1 MSNARL
7 PFELIESGDG
17 PIVVLV
23 HGSASDRRTWVDT
36 RQVLSESSRVVAY
49 SRRYHWPNDPPNDD
63 DDYSMSAH
71 VDDLLAVIATLD
83 GGPVD
88 LVGHSYGGFVALL
101 AAMREPAVVRS
112 MILIEPPVV
121 SLFVSTPPR
130 PTQILKLLVTRPRLA
145 VAIIGFGIGGIGP
158 ATKAAE
164 RGDMNGAIDTFGP
177 AVLGREAFDQLSVSR
192 WQQVKANNIRAE
204 YTGSGFPS
212 LNADAVRAVET
223 PTLLVTGTRSPRLW
237 PMLVAELG
245 ALLPNSEV
253 VEIADASHLVH
264 EDSPAAFDAAALEFL
279 ARHR

>member
-101 AAMREPAVVRS
+101 
-112 MILIEPPVV
+112 
-121 SLFVSTPPR
+121 
-130 PTQILKLLVTRPRLA
+130 
-145 VAIIGFGIGGIGP
+145 
-158 ATKAAE
+158 
-164 RGDMNGAIDTFGP
+164 
-177 AVLGREAFDQLSVSR
+177 
-192 WQQVKANNIRAE
+192 
-204 YTGSGFPS
+204 
-212 LNADAVRAVET
+212 
-223 PTLLVTGTRSPRLW
+223 
-237 PMLVAELG
+237 
-245 ALLPNSEV
+245 
-253 VEIADASHLVH
+253 
-264 EDSPAAFDAAALEFL
+264 
-279 ARHR
+279 